1 MMLTMML
8 TMMLPHT
15 RHLSLVGSP
24 SAYSCAE
31 LQRTQSHRGRV
42 GGLSGWYVPAVD
54 VHAINGLASTLASLL
69 EELYALLQLGDC
81 RANRARFP
89 DLRLDTTRDE
99 RVR

>member
-8 TMMLPHT
+8 LMLPHT
-15 RHLSLVGSP
+15 HRLSLVGSP

-54 VHAINGLASTLASLL
+54 VHAVDDLASTLASLL
-69 EELYALLQLGDC
+69 EELYALLQLCDC
-81 RANRARFP
+81 RPNRARFP

>member
-8 TMMLPHT
+8 LMLPHT
-15 RHLSLVGSP
+15 HRLSLVGSP

-31 LQRTQSHRGRV
+31 LQRTQSHRRRV

-54 VHAINGLASTLASLL
+54 VHAVDDLASTLASLL
-69 EELYALLQLGDC
+69 EELYALLQLCDC
-81 RANRARFP
+81 RPNRARFP